1 MAAPTRP
8 PPIAILVAV
17 TATGPLALNILMPSL
32 PSLPAV
38 FGTDYAT
45 VQLTLSLY
53 LISLAGAQLIYGPLS
68 DRYGRRPVLLAG
80 LGVFLLGTLAGALAD
95 SISMVIAAR
104 VLQAMGGCAGMV
116 LGRAIVR
123 DLYDRDRAASV
134 IAYVTMA
141 MVVAPMLAPLFG
153 GFLDDWLGWRATFWF
168 VALYG
173 SVVVVLCFMLL
184 GETHRIRLPFPG
196 PAGMLSSYFRLLRS
210 PLFLGYALGISFAS
224 ASFFAFLGGAPY
236 VMIEIMGR
244 PPSEY
249 GLYFM
254 MGGAGYMSGN
264 FISGRVST
272 RFGVERMFTAGTV
285 ITLCGALMMLVGAL
299 AGVLTP
305 LALFGPMMISAI
317 GNGLSLPNGFAGA
330 VSVDPRITGAASGL
344 AGFLQMG
351 LGASASFLVG
361 YMLTDSQLPL
371 ALVMTAS
378 SALAVVAAV
387 MIRRA
392 HRIQPLSEHVS

>member
-1 MAAPTRP
+1 MAAPTRA

-17 TATGPLALNILMPSL
+17 TATGPLALNILMPSM
-32 PSLPAV
+32 PGLPAV

-53 LISLAGAQLIYGPLS
+53 LIGLAGAQLIYGPLS

-80 LGVFLLGTLAGALAD
+80 LGVFLLGTLTGALAD
-95 SISMVIAAR
+95 TISMVIAGR
-104 VLQAMGGCAGMV
+104 VLQAVGSCAGMV

-123 DLYDRDRAASV
+123 DLYARDRAASV

-173 SVVVVLCFMLL
+173 SVVVVLCFLLL
-184 GETHRIRLPFPG
+184 GETHRIRLPIPG
-196 PAGMLSSYFRLLRS
+196 PAGMLSSYTQLLRT
-210 PLFLGYALGISFAS
+210 PLFLGYALGITFAS
-224 ASFFAFLGGAPY
+224 ASFFAFLAGAPY

-272 RFGVERMFTAGTV
+272 RFGVERMFTAGAV
-285 ITLCGALMMLVGAL
+285 ITLFGALTMLVGAL

-344 AGFLQMG
+344 AGFMQMG

-361 YMLTDSQLPL
+361 YVLTDSQLPL

-392 HRIQPLSEHVS
+392 HRIQPLTEHFS

>member
-1 MAAPTRP
+1 MAAPSRP

-17 TATGPLALNILMPSL
+17 TATGPLALNILMPSM
-32 PSLPAV
+32 PGLPAV

-53 LISLAGAQLIYGPLS
+53 LIGLAGAQLIYGPLS

-80 LGVFLLGTLAGALAD
+80 LGVFLLGSTTGALAD
-95 SISMVIAAR
+95 SISMVIAGR
-104 VLQAMGGCAGMV
+104 VLQAVGGCAGMV

-123 DLYDRDRAASV
+123 DLYERDRAASV

-141 MVVAPMLAPLFG
+141 MVVAPMLSPLFG

-173 SVVVVLCFMLL
+173 TVVVVFCFWLL
-184 GETHRIRLPFPG
+184 GETHRTRLPFPG
-196 PAGMLSSYFRLLRS
+196 ATGMLFSYLRLLRS
-210 PLFLGYALGISFAS
+210 PLFIGYALGISFAS

-272 RFGVERMFTAGTV
+272 RFGVERMFTAGAV
-285 ITLCGALMMLVGAL
+285 ITFFGALTMLVGAL

-361 YMLTDSQLPL
+361 YVLTDSQLPL

-392 HRIQPLSEHVS
+392 HRFQPSSEHVS